1 MVDTVGAGDAFTSA
15 LMAGLHRADLLGA
28 GRRGDLAAI
37 AGRELAAV
45 LDVAV
50 LASAINCTRRGADPP
65 TLAELLA
72 SQDLGRA
79 HVCRLEI
86 AELLLD
92 ALAARI

>member
-1 MVDTVGAGDAFTSA
+1 MGPDGLGHTAAVDSGSHQYRTTQAFIE
-15 LMAGLHRADLLGA
+15 LVV
-28 GRRGDLAAI
+28 

-72 SQDLGRA
+72 SRQHDTEPTATPTLSALEDSPSRA
-79 HVCRLEI
+79 
-86 AELLLD
+86 
-92 ALAARI
+92 